1 MTSLREGWRL
11 EKLGES
17 KVTVTFKVTVTCVL
31 DEESAKILKKIK
43 GML

>member
-1 MTSLREGWRL
+1 MTTPLL
-11 EKLGES
+11 PLP

-31 DEESAKILKKIK
+31 DEESAKILKTIK